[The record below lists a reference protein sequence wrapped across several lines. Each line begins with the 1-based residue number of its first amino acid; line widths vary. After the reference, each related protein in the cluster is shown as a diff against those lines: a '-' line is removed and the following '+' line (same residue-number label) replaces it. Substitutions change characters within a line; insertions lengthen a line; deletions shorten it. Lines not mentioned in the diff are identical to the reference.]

1 MHPSKVYDEE
11 IVRQTMKNKLEQLIR
26 STQTMLKGPM
36 REAFTKTEREL
47 ISSEQAALNNNKE
60 DRADYQQ
67 KLETLSDILERVSQR
82 FEDRRL
88 AEAALQQTITGFS
101 LAIPRLLVRF
111 RCAMARPAA
120 RAVRHPPSVGLDRI
134 PTSCRDVPLNVGKN
148 HASDLAVCRI
158 SPALPRPLVRSS
170 RAMTHPVAHVVL
182 DPIAAGFR
190 TYLPHVENCQTE
202 SQQEHLTQA
211 QREQLELLH
220 CRYLEEFKEILT
232 HVSDSDSAEHIQQVT
247 EHMWLLQKNL
257 ERQLNNITP
266 APEPVLQL
274 SKETAEENT
283 RLFHKKRLRR
293 LTSDLKH
300 RLAGPL
306 NDFATDNEKKA
317 IDWLGSV
324 LERTDSDSAYYERQ
338 YQDLEATTKTIENR
352 FISRSKA
359 NESFQNALN
368 NCYVA
373 VAKMHIHGPGYQ
385 PLSPTKTRQL
395 QSLYYN
401 YKTQFQH
408 LSNQSFGVTQSDEI
422 RNRTQEIEEL
432 RKNLDKDWKKMCTEP
447 ANSNTPSLSYATKTP
462 SEADMSHLRQL
473 VGEIQAQLQGPYNAF
488 ITELEQNGL
497 MWVTFH
503 HKRDDLSQAECE
515 LQRDAMSDIIRL
527 VKKRFAARVQ
537 AKEALRIALLEKRK
551 MLEHA
556 TSRISEPVSISEAAR
571 DQLQATISKY
581 QSALDC
587 VQMTSQPP
595 SLLSVIEDQTNYIT
609 DIVEKFHHEWNSCFE
624 RSLKPSQEESLSST
638 ALEISRLE
646 AKSKLAEVTSNLQRK
661 LSDQPF
667 AWYAT
672 TREKAGLE
680 WVQSTLSTKEA
691 ERSYYE
697 RQTQVLLVIE
707 DLIRQRMDE
716 RAEAIQALTNSFQS
730 DSEAIQQN
738 ASIAETADDI
748 ELITQSLKQ
757 LHQAAAGT
765 RLIMLQFCN
774 AFIPWNDLNQRRF
787 VLQDNPSQTAHM
799 VNGSCVTDLKSSTE
813 KKNLADLINRLEQKV
828 GDTAAPFV
836 TPLEKMGLRGIQAA
850 LNHDELLDTERMH
863 RQLDALHE
871 LASTIICREIARNNA
886 KEEFQKALVPKG
898 RVHKTTVRALSLYG
912 SETWPLKTEDVNRL
926 KVFDHRRLRS
936 VARNEWHQR
945 ELWIKWNEATEEVNP
960 SVINGTTVAQ
970 IGHRRHLVNAAYCHT
985 KALQLLEISE
995 DYEH

>member
-26 STQTMLKGPM
+26 STQTMLNGPM
-36 REAFTKTEREL
+36 REAFTKTEQEL
-47 ISSEQAALNNNKE
+47 ISSEQAALNNNEE
-60 DRADYQQ
+60 DRAHFQQ
-67 KLETLSDILERVSQR
+67 KLEALSGILERVNQR

-88 AEAALQQTITGFS
+88 AEEALQQTIT
-101 LAIPRLLVRF
+101 
-111 RCAMARPAA
+111 
-120 RAVRHPPSVGLDRI
+120 
-134 PTSCRDVPLNVGKN
+134 T
-148 HASDLAVCRI
+148 
-158 SPALPRPLVRSS
+158 
-170 RAMTHPVAHVVL
+170 
-182 DPIAAGFR
+182 
-190 TYLPHVENCQTE
+190 CQTE

-220 CRYLEEFKEILT
+220 CRYLEEFKGILT
-232 HVSDSDSAEHIQQVT
+232 NVSDSDSAEHIQQVT

-274 SKETAEENT
+274 SKETTEENT
-283 RLFHKKRLRR
+283 RLFHKKRLRK

-373 VAKMHIHGPGYQ
+373 MAKMHIHGPGYQ

-395 QSLYYN
+395 QSLYYD

-422 RNRTQEIEEL
+422 RHRTQEIEEL

-447 ANSNTPSLSYATKTP
+447 ANSNAPSLSYATKTP
-462 SEADMSHLRQL
+462 SEADISHLHQL
-473 VGEIQAQLQGPYNAF
+473 VEEIQAQMQGPYNAF

-503 HKRDDLSQAECE
+503 HKQDDLSQAECE
-515 LQRDAMSDIIRL
+515 LQRDAMNDIMRL

-556 TSRISEPVSISEAAR
+556 TSRISEPLSISEAAR
-571 DQLQATISKY
+571 DQLQAMISKY

-609 DIVEKFHHEWNSCFE
+609 DTVEVKNMYSCIAV
-624 RSLKPSQEESLSST
+624 RV
-638 ALEISRLE
+638 SR
-646 AKSKLAEVTSNLQRK
+646 
-661 LSDQPF
+661 
-667 AWYAT
+667 
-672 TREKAGLE
+672 
-680 WVQSTLSTKEA
+680 
-691 ERSYYE
+691 
-697 RQTQVLLVIE
+697 
-707 DLIRQRMDE
+707 
-716 RAEAIQALTNSFQS
+716 
-730 DSEAIQQN
+730 
-738 ASIAETADDI
+738 
-748 ELITQSLKQ
+748 
-757 LHQAAAGT
+757 
-765 RLIMLQFCN
+765 
-774 AFIPWNDLNQRRF
+774 
-787 VLQDNPSQTAHM
+787 
-799 VNGSCVTDLKSSTE
+799 
-813 KKNLADLINRLEQKV
+813 
-828 GDTAAPFV
+828 
-836 TPLEKMGLRGIQAA
+836 
-850 LNHDELLDTERMH
+850 
-863 RQLDALHE
+863 
-871 LASTIICREIARNNA
+871 
-886 KEEFQKALVPKG
+886 
-898 RVHKTTVRALSLYG
+898 
-912 SETWPLKTEDVNRL
+912 
-926 KVFDHRRLRS
+926 
-936 VARNEWHQR
+936 
-945 ELWIKWNEATEEVNP
+945 
-960 SVINGTTVAQ
+960 
-970 IGHRRHLVNAAYCHT
+970 
-985 KALQLLEISE
+985 
-995 DYEH
+995 